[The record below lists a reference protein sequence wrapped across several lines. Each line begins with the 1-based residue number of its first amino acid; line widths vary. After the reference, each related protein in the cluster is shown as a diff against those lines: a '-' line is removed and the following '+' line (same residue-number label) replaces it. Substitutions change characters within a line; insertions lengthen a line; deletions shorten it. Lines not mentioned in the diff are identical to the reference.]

1 MHWEAEEE
9 VGLAGAV
16 AQVHNK
22 QTTASSPK
30 LKGILLLLSLLLSL
44 LLAFSLG
51 RATSPTH
58 PIQTDAQQASQL
70 QQAKQR
76 IQ

>member
-1 MHWEAEEE
+1 M
-9 VGLAGAV
+9 GLAGAV
-16 AQVHNK
+16 AQVLNK

-30 LKGILLLLSLLLSL
+30 LKGVLLLLSL

-58 PIQTDAQQASQL
+58 PIQTDSQQASQL
-70 QQAKQR
+70 QQANQR